1 MRRCF
6 RPAEEARPS
15 APVDPEEDGR
25 GEIERRV
32 ERKREEKDQ
41 EGERPSDDE
50 VVARIEEQRRR
61 ATEGAKKRERERKRE
76 KANGRGREN
85 EKERAPTERQRIL
98 GRKQLLA
105 RCNENIRASVSQ

>member
-25 GEIERRV
+25 GETERRV

-41 EGERPSDDE
+41 EEERPSDDE

-61 ATEGAKKRERERKRE
+61 ATEGAKKRERE
-76 KANGRGREN
+76 KANGRGTEN

>member
-50 VVARIEEQRRR
+50 VVARIEEQKRR
-61 ATEGAKKRERERKRE
+61 ATEGAKKRERE
-76 KANGRGREN
+76 
-85 EKERAPTERQRIL
+85 
-98 GRKQLLA
+98 
-105 RCNENIRASVSQ
+105 